1 MDEVAQQIISALR
14 LGSVPSI
21 GLNRLSVGR
30 DRQLSEIETQLSE
43 VLKGKSAL
51 KFVSGNFGSG
61 KSFFCA
67 TVRECAF
74 DKGFAV
80 STVVISPDTPLAKFD
95 VIVGKVFDSI
105 RLPDKRTS
113 CALSDLLEKWFHN
126 LMKKIAALEGMKLD
140 DPKSIAD
147 ISKRVLPK
155 IVDELSAVHGLDASF
170 VNAVNGY
177 MQAKI
182 QRDSVLANDA
192 LGWLKANTNLSGNRK
207 HKLGVRGNL
216 SPLVALNFIK
226 GLLHIIRGSGY
237 KGLLLVIDEIE
248 TVQRLPN
255 ERQRLN
261 SYESLR
267 VLVDQVAED
276 SLSGLMLVLTGTP
289 KLLEDRR
296 FGIPSYEPLK
306 QRLEQ
311 MSFPDGR
318 SSLRQPVITLNGF
331 GKTELIE
338 VATKV
343 RNIHSNALNWQADKK
358 LSIDQLNH
366 LVDVAVNAFG
376 GEVERTPRSFL
387 REVVHICDMLHE
399 HPSLSME
406 EYFKDDGAVA
416 RRLNPHNSDANSDSA
431 LTNLGS

>member
-1 MDEVAQQIISALR
+1 MDEVAQQILAALR
-14 LGSVPSI
+14 LGSVPSV
-21 GLNRLSVGR
+21 GLDRLSVGR
-30 DRQLSEIETQLSE
+30 DRELSEIDTQLSE
-43 VLKGKSAL
+43 VAKGKCGL
-51 KFVSGNFGSG
+51 KFISGNFGTG

-67 TVRECAF
+67 SVREHAF

-80 STVVISPDTPLAKFD
+80 STVIISPDSPLAKFD
-95 VIVGKVFDSI
+95 VIVGKAFDGV

-126 LMKKIAALEGMKLD
+126 LMKKVATLEGMKLD
-140 DPKSIAD
+140 DPKSIAE
-147 ISKRVLPK
+147 ISIRVLPK
-155 IVDELSAVHGLDASF
+155 IVDELSTVQGLDASF
-170 VNAVNGY
+170 VNTVNAY

-182 QRDSVLANDA
+182 QRDSALANDA
-192 LGWLKANTNLSGNRK
+192 LGWLKANTNLAGNRK

-267 VLVDQVAED
+267 VLVDQIAED
-276 SLSGLMLVLTGTP
+276 SLSSLMLVLTGTP
-289 KLLEDRR
+289 RLLEDRR

-311 MSFPDGR
+311 LSFPDGSR
-318 SSLRQPVITLNGF
+318 SLSQPVMTLKGF
-331 GKTELIE
+331 GNAELLE

-343 RNIHSNALNWQADKK
+343 RDIHSRALNWEADKK
-358 LSIDQLNH
+358 LSVDHLNR
-366 LVDVAVNAFG
+366 LVEIAVNVFG

-406 EYFKDDGAVA
+406 EYFKDESAVA
-416 RRLNPHNSDANSDSA
+416 RRLNSHNSNVNADSA